1 MIWFTVYFVIVFAE
15 GAGIFKALTA
25 GGLNVHGSIFIIFMM
40 IEIVVM
46 VFCGVELELV
56 IAGLSRIKIGGKWYS
71 ILPWLMQPCCMQVRE
86 SEYVFVEILAV
97 LVTAA

>member
-25 GGLNVHGSIFIIFMM
+25 GGLNVHGAIFIIFM
-40 IEIVVM
+40 IEIFVV

-56 IAGLSRIKIGGKWYS
+56 IVGLSRIKIGGKWYG
-71 ILPWLMQPCCMQVRE
+71 ILPWLMQPRFMRVRE
-86 SEYVFVEILAV
+86 SENVLVVILAV
-97 LVTAA
+97 LVTVS

>member
-1 MIWFTVYFVIVFAE
+1 MLLFAY
-15 GAGIFKALTA
+15 GAGIFKFKALTA

-56 IAGLSRIKIGGKWYS
+56 IAGLSRIKIGGKWYG